1 MLYCVDLHDLM
12 NGSPALEAVRVVDA
26 FPQQHCTLLNTGVAL
41 NTVAGKDVYCSLQNY
56 LH

>member
-12 NGSPALEAVRVVDA
+12 KDSPALEAVRVVGA
-26 FPQQHCTLLNTGVAL
+26 APQQHRTLLNIGVAL
-41 NTVAGKDVYCSLQNY
+41 DTVAGKDVYCSLQNY